1 MNARLFQDQ
10 FSVSRETM
18 KKIVIYEALLRKWQA
33 KINLVGPAT
42 LDAFWSRHAADSLQL
57 LKLAGNKP
65 GNWLDLGSGAGF
77 PGLILALAGP
87 QTTHCYLVESDS
99 RKAAFL
105 SAVIRETKAPAT
117 VLNQRIEAVNGD
129 ALPKIDFITARA
141 LAPLPKLLSL
151 SARFFDSSTIAL
163 FPKGENWQQELTQ
176 ARQYW
181 TVSYELHESATYADA
196 RIIAITQLLPRAL
209 ENV

>member
-1 MNARLFQDQ
+1 MRVYFKISFLFHVKQC
-10 FSVSRETM
+10 
-18 KKIVIYEALLRKWQA
+18 KKSLFYEALLRKWQA